1 MANATIK
8 DVIPNTEHT
17 HFVIEMTVFPVQKFF
32 NNMPRLP
39 LHNLQHGKISTT
51 NQLLNQ
57 SETRHS

>member
-1 MANATIK
+1 MTRATIT
-8 DVIPNTEHT
+8 DVIRHTQHT

-32 NNMPRLP
+32 NNVPRLQ
-39 LHNLQHGKISTT
+39 LHNSQHGKISAA